1 MGEFYAALPFVA
13 AQAGAAGAA
22 AVAQIGA
29 VVVFAD
35 WLAAGG
41 GGVDG
46 FCADGG
52 ICVGAQS
59 ALGEN
64 LSVVCL
70 GGVAAG
76 LDADCLADAAV
87 CALHGGQRDSAGDC
101 VDCAA
106 VWAHEKAGGRLSRDA
121 V

>member
-1 MGEFYAALPFVA
+1 MGEFCAALSFVD
-13 AQAGAAGAA
+13 AQAGAADAA

-29 VVVFAD
+29 VVVFVD
-35 WLAAGG
+35 WFAIGG
-41 GGVDG
+41 GGVYG

-59 ALGEN
+59 ALGKN

-101 VDCAA
+101 VNCAA
-106 VWAHEKAGGRLSRDA
+106 VWAHEKAGGGLSRDA